1 MSGPLTILHGPDLAP
16 EKPKPGT
23 KRRPCTW
30 QASVRF
36 QGAIMDKIDRIAR
49 QNHCSVAD
57 VLRSAVYAFLQ
68 EIPVPA
74 NETTML
80 DPTAPQSITQP
91 HTATPYAGSG
101 GSDQNALRAS
111 ANRSLQRKS
120 TNTQGERLVDKA
132 TAR

>member
-1 MSGPLTILHGPDLAP
+1 MSVQILHGPELSP

-36 QGAIMDKIDRIAR
+36 QGAIMDKIDRIAS

-74 NETTML
+74 NETAL
-80 DPTAPQSITQP
+80 SDATAPQRLTQP
-91 HTATPYAGSG
+91 RTATPYTGSG

-111 ANRSLQRKS
+111 ANRSQQRKANS
-120 TNTQGERLVDKA
+120 MQGERLIDKSVV
-132 TAR
+132 R